1 MGVNYTNWPYNIPNG
16 HEIYQHLPFKGPP
29 QFTQIGIFVLK
40 TNHLATLLRIDC
52 ADCWLILRRLYL
64 LKSIPSFC
72 GFTGLTL
79 HQVAAANQ

>member
-40 TNHLATLLRIDC
+40 TNHLATLLGSEPGTDVMISE
-52 ADCWLILRRLYL
+52 IFSPTI
-64 LKSIPSFC
+64 KQKI
-72 GFTGLTL
+72 
-79 HQVAAANQ
+79 